1 MGSLTKDRLLKAMN
15 SVERFIYGPDSFLPH
30 RRATGALVTYCDQHG
45 ISLECVNDLRDCLLR
60 LDAGERSMA
69 VEAFKRIRTGKDGL
83 GDWFPPVVLP
93 GETPEYALAV
103 FEALVERWQRLMS
116 SLAKGGP
123 ETS

>member
-1 MGSLTKDRLLKAMN
+1 
-15 SVERFIYGPDSFLPH
+15 
-30 RRATGALVTYCDQHG
+30 
-45 ISLECVNDLRDCLLR
+45 
-60 LDAGERSMA
+60 MA

-83 GDWFPPVVLP
+83 GDWFPPVILP